1 MILELLRADGSITV
15 NKNLIQAIGLNEAV
29 LYCELLSRY
38 FYFESKVLLDEEGCF
53 YNTQYDLQAGTGLGE
68 KAQRTAINNLKSLGL
83 IDVKRKGM
91 PAKRYF
97 KINLDEN
104 RISFLLKQGKE
115 KLERLANSTDTSI
128 GGNLKRPWKEQ
139 VVAEGSGNN
148 TYNNTKS
155 IIQNYIN
162 VVAPNG
168 DNIEFY
174 NSIFNYYFDTYK
186 KYMNKEHP
194 LLSKK
199 YVKQIVDNIDIFSD
213 EYGLYHV
220 EDWEQIINMYFNSNL
235 DCDRNMI
242 HFAQPEILYNR
253 ADNCKL
259 VGD

>member
-38 FYFESKVLLDEEGCF
+38 FYFESRFLLDEEGCF

-104 RISFLLKQGKE
+104 KISFLLKQGKE

-148 TYNNTKS
+148 TYNNTKE
-155 IIQNYIN
+155 IILKYIN
-162 VVAPNG
+162 VVAPNRADIG
-168 DNIEFY
+168 FY

-186 KYMNKEHP
+186 KHMNKNHP

-199 YVKQIVDNIDIFSD
+199 YVKQIVDSIDDFSD
-213 EYGLYHV
+213 KYEILKV
-220 EDWEQIINMYFNSNL
+220 AEWEQIINMYFNSNL

>member
-38 FYFESKVLLDEEGCF
+38 FYFESRLLLDEEGCF

-68 KAQRTAINNLKSLGL
+68 KAQRTAISNLKSLGL
-83 IDVKRKGM
+83 IEVKRKGM

-97 KINLDEN
+97 KINPDEN
-104 RISFLLKQGKE
+104 KITFLLIQGKE

-148 TYNNTKS
+148 TYNNTKE
-155 IIQNYIN
+155 IILKYIN
-162 VVAPNG
+162 VVAPNRADIG
-168 DNIEFY
+168 FY
-174 NSIFNYYFDTYK
+174 NSIFNYYFDAYK
-186 KYMNKEHP
+186 KYIGKIHP
-194 LLSKK
+194 ILSKK
-199 YVKQIVDNIDIFSD
+199 YVKQIVDNIDVFSD
-213 EYGLYHV
+213 EYELYHV
-220 EDWEQIINMYFNSNL
+220 DDWEQIINMYFNSNL

-242 HFAQPEILYNR
+242 HFAQAEILYNR
-253 ADNCKL
+253 ASNCKL
-259 VGD
+259 V